1 MAVSVFTLNFD
12 EQINYPADEQGINFD
27 VVLSTDDSN
36 FVSVTVKLDT
46 GSTFCIFQRKY
57 AEALGLEVEKGTK
70 EFIRTAKGNFTAYGH
85 TININFYNMEWTTA
99 IYFAQDE
106 SFPVNVVGRAGF
118 LNFLKI
124 GLVDY
129 EHLLYVTPY
138 NE

>member
-1 MAVSVFTLNFD
+1 MYTLTFN
-12 EQINYPADEQGINFD
+12 ELINYPEDEQGINFD
-27 VVLSTDDSN
+27 VVLSTN
-36 FVSVTVKLDT
+36 HHTFVSVTVKLDT

-57 AEALGLEVEKGTK
+57 AEALDLEVENGTK
-70 EFIRTAKGNFTAYGH
+70 ELIRTAKGSFTAYGH
-85 TININFYNMEWTTA
+85 MLNLNFCNMEWSTI

-106 SFPVNVVGRAGF
+106 SFPVNVAGRAGF

-129 EHLLYVTPY
+129 EQILYVSSY

>member
-57 AEALGLEVEKGTK
+57 AEALGLEVEKGTQ
-70 EFIRTAKGNFTAYGH
+70 EFIRTAKGSFTAYGH
-85 TININFYNMEWTTA
+85 PINIKFYNMEWTTTV
-99 IYFAQDE
+99 YFAQDE

-129 EHLLYVTPY
+129 EQILYLTPY
-138 NE
+138 NK